1 MTTAEGAA
9 AGGAGDGAPGAR
21 DVTVVIPARDDAVM
35 LQRCLRALARQTRP
49 PAEVIV
55 VDNASTDATAETAR
69 AHGAT
74 VLEEAS
80 IGIWAAAAAG
90 YDAARTPIIA
100 RLDADSVPPA
110 DWVEKV
116 AAGLAR
122 RPSSVAITGWG
133 VFEDL
138 PRAVG
143 VPVAA
148 LYLGAYY
155 ALGHAAAAGPVL
167 WGSNMALRR
176 TAWHQ
181 VRDRVHRWEREVH
194 DDMDLALALGPRTG
208 VSVDP
213 RLVVGVSARSLKGG
227 SQLARRLSRAL
238 RTLELNFSE
247 SRPWERWAERL
258 GAPSPR
264 RDRVPP
270 GRAGGP
276 PGR

>member
-1 MTTAEGAA
+1 MTTAGRA
-9 AGGAGDGAPGAR
+9 AGREGPGAH
-21 DVTVVIPARDDAVM
+21 DVTVVIPARDDAV
-35 LQRCLRALARQTRP
+35 LLARCLRALARQTRP

-55 VDNASTDATAETAR
+55 VDNASTDTTADVAR

-74 VLEEAS
+74 VVEEEAV
-80 IGIWAAAAAG
+80 GIWAAAAAG

-116 AAGLAR
+116 AAGLER

-138 PRAVG
+138 PRPVG
-143 VPVAA
+143 VPVAV

-181 VRDRVHRWEREVH
+181 VRDRVHRWERDVH
-194 DDMDLALALGPRTG
+194 DDMDLALALGPRHA
-208 VSVDP
+208 VSFDP
-213 RLVVGVSARSLKGG
+213 RLVVGVSARSLKGA
-227 SQLARRLSRAL
+227 SQLARRFHRAL

-258 GAPSPR
+258 RAAPSPR
-264 RDRVPP
+264 
-270 GRAGGP
+270 
-276 PGR
+276 

>member
-1 MTTAEGAA
+1 VTP
-9 AGGAGDGAPGAR
+9 AGRAGDGDVQGAH
-21 DVTVVIPARDDAVM
+21 DVSVVIPARDDAV
-35 LQRCLRALARQTRP
+35 LLARCLRALARQTRP

-69 AHGAT
+69 GFGAT
-74 VLEEAS
+74 VVEEERV
-80 IGIWAAAAAG
+80 GIWAAAAAG
-90 YDAARTPIIA
+90 YDAVRTPVIA

-116 AAGLAR
+116 AAGLRR
-122 RPSSVAITGWG
+122 RPSAVAITGWG

-138 PRAVG
+138 PRPVG

-155 ALGHAAAAGPVL
+155 VLGHAAAAGPVL

-194 DDMDLALALGPRTG
+194 DDMDLALALGPRAEVG
-208 VSVDP
+208 FDP
-213 RLVVGVSARSLKGG
+213 RLVVGVSARSLRGA
-227 SQLARRLSRAL
+227 SQLARRFHRAR
-238 RTLELNFSE
+238 RTLEMNFSE
-247 SRPWERWAERL
+247 ARPWERWAERL
-258 GAPSPR
+258 RAAPSPR
-264 RDRVPP
+264 
-270 GRAGGP
+270 
-276 PGR
+276 

>member
-1 MTTAEGAA
+1 MTA
-9 AGGAGDGAPGAR
+9 AGRPAEAGGTDAHG
-21 DVTVVIPARDDAVM
+21 VTVVIPARDDAV
-35 LQRCLRALARQTRP
+35 LLDRCLRALARQTRP

-55 VDNASTDATAETAR
+55 VDNASTDATAEVAR
-69 AHGAT
+69 SHGAT
-74 VLEEAS
+74 VVEEQS

-100 RLDADSVPPA
+100 RLDADSVPPP
-110 DWVEKV
+110 DWVERV
-116 AAGLAR
+116 AWGLQR

-194 DDMDLALALGPRTG
+194 DDMDLALALGPRNA
-208 VSVDP
+208 VSFDP
-213 RLVVGVSARSLKGG
+213 RLVVGVSARSLKGA
-227 SQLARRLSRAL
+227 SQLARRVNRAV
-238 RTLELNFSE
+238 RTLQVNFSE

-258 GAPSPR
+258 SDAPSPR
-264 RDRVPP
+264 
-270 GRAGGP
+270 
-276 PGR
+276 